1 MPDTRG
7 QGGRS
12 ASPQRGPARTRV
24 SARGHAGPGFGPAEA
39 PSSGP
44 GEPPRNPRRSGAQ
57 KRAPGRQRSP
67 PPTPPQ
73 PPPPSGSAAAGAGR
87 AGWRGR
93 PAPDPPPGRA
103 AGKGRRAGAP
113 PPPPGPPRP
122 PRPVVPARARG
133 RGRGGEAGG
142 ALTPRPPPPGMEGAE
157 AAARGSSSPS
167 PAQPRG
173 SSCGPGPA
181 GGEAAAAME
190 EPLGEAP
197 SPEVTAARKQQGV
210 KRHHHKHNLKHRYEL
225 QETLGKG
232 TYGKVKRAIERFS
245 GRVVAIK
252 SIRKDK
258 IKDEQDMVHIRREIE
273 IMSSL
278 SHPHIIT
285 IYEVF
290 ENKDKIVIIM
300 EYASKGE
307 LYDYISERRRLSER
321 ETRHFFRQIV
331 SAVHYCH
338 KNGVVHRDLKLENI
352 LLDDNFNIKIADFG
366 LSNLFHKDKFL
377 QTFCGSPL
385 YASPEIVNG
394 RPYRGPEVDSWALG
408 VLLYTL
414 VYGTMP
420 FDGFDHKN
428 LIRQISSGEY
438 REPTQTSDARG
449 LIRWMLMVN
458 PERRA
463 TIEDIAN
470 HWWVNW
476 GYKSS
481 VCDCD
486 AMRDSES
493 PLLARFID
501 WHHRSTGLQP
511 ETDTKMKCLSKPKGP
526 EVTLERQRS
535 LKKSKKENDIAQ
547 SIQEGGAENATKPNS
562 KRPKGI
568 LKKRSNSEHR
578 SHSAGFIEGVVSPVL
593 PSAFKL
599 EQELCRTGV
608 AIKSVVE
615 VEVAGKYGTKQSS
628 LMPKKGIL
636 KKTQQRE
643 SGYYSSPERSESSE
657 LLDNNDETVNSDTSP
672 GVTELSRNGSYSHSC
687 RRKGILKHNSKYS
700 PSSTESTLISPETPT
715 LEAMEE
721 AILPGDALPR
731 SYSRPSSVISDDS
744 ILSSDS
750 FDLLDLQENRPNR
763 QRIRSCVSAENFLQ
777 IQDFEGLQNRPRPQY
792 LKRYRNRLGDSSF
805 SLLTDMDDVTQVY
818 KKALEI
824 CNKLN

>member
-1 MPDTRG
+1 MDGAELDGGSAEVPPPPPP
-7 QGGRS
+7 QGCCQ
-12 ASPQRGPARTRV
+12 AD
-24 SARGHAGPGFGPAEA
+24 AGA
-39 PSSGP
+39 P
-44 GEPPRNPRRSGAQ
+44 GEPAGDQAAAAASA
-57 KRAPGRQRSP
+57 
-67 PPTPPQ
+67 Q
-73 PPPPSGSAAAGAGR
+73 PPPPPPPAAAAMVEEPAGEGSAAAPAVSAGS
-87 AGWRGR
+87 AL
-93 PAPDPPPGRA
+93 APR
-103 AGKGRRAGAP
+103 
-113 PPPPGPPRP
+113 
-122 PRPVVPARARG
+122 
-133 RGRGGEAGG
+133 
-142 ALTPRPPPPGMEGAE
+142 
-157 AAARGSSSPS
+157 
-167 PAQPRG
+167 
-173 SSCGPGPA
+173 
-181 GGEAAAAME
+181 AAAA
-190 EPLGEAP
+190 AP
-197 SPEVTAARKQQGV
+197 PELKKQQQQGV

-307 LYDYISERRRLSER
+307 LYDYISERRRLNER

-352 LLDDNFNIKIADFG
+352 LLDDNCNIKIADFG
-366 LSNLFHKDKFL
+366 LSNLYQKDKFL

-438 REPTQTSDARG
+438 REPTQPSDARG

-486 AMRDSES
+486 ALQDSES
-493 PLLARFID
+493 PLLSRFID
-501 WHHRSTGLQP
+501 WHHRSSGLQP
-511 ETDTKMKCLSKPKGP
+511 ETDTKMKCLSKPKGS

-547 SIQEGGAENATKPNS
+547 SIQEGGVENACKPNS

-578 SHSAGFIEGVVSPVL
+578 SHSAGYIEGVVNPVL
-593 PSAFKL
+593 PSTFKM
-599 EQELCRTGV
+599 EQELCRTGMSS
-608 AIKSVVE
+608 KNVVE
-615 VEVAGKYGTKQSS
+615 GEVTGKYSTKQSS

-657 LLDNNDETVNSDTSP
+657 LLDRNEEAGNSDTSP
-672 GVTELSRNGSYSHSC
+672 GIIETLRIESHSHSY

-700 PSSTESTLISPETPT
+700 TSSTDSALISPDTPM

-721 AILPGDALPR
+721 AILPGDGLSR

-750 FDLLDLQENRPNR
+750 FDLVDLQENRL
-763 QRIRSCVSAENFLQ
+763 RIRSCVSAENFLQ
-777 IQDFEGLQNRPRPQY
+777 IQDFQGLQNRSRPQY
-792 LKRYRNRLGDSSF
+792 LKRYRNRTGDSSF

>member
-1 MPDTRG
+1 MRAERRG
-7 QGGRS
+7 GGCAPAS
-12 ASPQRGPARTRV
+12 APRAVPPPPEMEGSELEAGRGPSPQRCLSCV
-24 SARGHAGPGFGPAEA
+24 SQPG
-39 PSSGP
+39 
-44 GEPPRNPRRSGAQ
+44 
-57 KRAPGRQRSP
+57 
-67 PPTPPQ
+67 
-73 PPPPSGSAAAGAGR
+73 
-87 AGWRGR
+87 
-93 PAPDPPPGRA
+93 
-103 AGKGRRAGAP
+103 
-113 PPPPGPPRP
+113 
-122 PRPVVPARARG
+122 
-133 RGRGGEAGG
+133 
-142 ALTPRPPPPGMEGAE
+142 
-157 AAARGSSSPS
+157 
-167 PAQPRG
+167 
-173 SSCGPGPA
+173 
-181 GGEAAAAME
+181 AAAME
-190 EPLGEAP
+190 EPAEEAP
-197 SPEVTAARKQQGV
+197 SSEVTAAPELRKQQGV

-285 IYEVF
+285 IFEVF

-366 LSNLFHKDKFL
+366 LSNLYHKDKFL

-438 REPTQTSDARG
+438 REPTQPSDARG

-486 AMRDSES
+486 ALRDSES

-511 ETDTKMKCLSKPKGP
+511 ETDTKMKCLSKPKGS
-526 EVTLERQRS
+526 EVAVERQRS
-535 LKKSKKENDIAQ
+535 LKKSKKENDIVQ
-547 SIQEGGAENATKPNS
+547 SIQEGGAENASKPTS
-562 KRPKGI
+562 KRPKSI

-578 SHSAGFIEGVVSPVL
+578 SHSAGFIEGVVNPAL
-593 PSAFKL
+593 PSTFKI

-608 AIKSVVE
+608 VIKSAME
-615 VEVAGKYGTKQSS
+615 GEIASKYGTKASS

-657 LLDNNDETVNSDTSP
+657 LLDNKDETESSDTSP
-672 GVTELSRNGSYSHSC
+672 GITETSRIGSHGHSY

-700 PSSTESTLISPETPT
+700 TSSIDSALVSPETPMV
-715 LEAMEE
+715 EAMEE
-721 AILPGDALPR
+721 GVLPGDRLSR

-750 FDLLDLQENRPNR
+750 FDLLDLRESRPNR

-777 IQDFEGLQNRPRPQY
+777 IQDFEGLQNRPRPQH

>member
-1 MPDTRG
+1 MDGTELDG
-7 QGGRS
+7 
-12 ASPQRGPARTRV
+12 
-24 SARGHAGPGFGPAEA
+24 
-39 PSSGP
+39 
-44 GEPPRNPRRSGAQ
+44 SGAQ
-57 KRAPGRQRSP
+57 APQQCCRAA
-67 PPTPPQ
+67 TA
-73 PPPPSGSAAAGAGR
+73 AAAGG
-87 AGWRGR
+87 GGGGS
-93 PAPDPPPGRA
+93 PEL
-103 AGKGRRAGAP
+103 
-113 PPPPGPPRP
+113 
-122 PRPVVPARARG
+122 
-133 RGRGGEAGG
+133 GEATGK
-142 ALTPRPPPPGMEGAE
+142 EGA
-157 AAARGSSSPS
+157 S
-167 PAQPRG
+167 
-173 SSCGPGPA
+173 
-181 GGEAAAAME
+181 AAAME
-190 EPLGEAP
+190 EPTIGKRASEGAAASGTP
-197 SPEVTAARKQQGV
+197 AAAATAEELKKKQQGV

-307 LYDYISERRRLSER
+307 LYDYISERRRLNER

-352 LLDDNFNIKIADFG
+352 LLDDNCNIKIADFG
-366 LSNLFHKDKFL
+366 LSNLYQKDKFL

-438 REPTQTSDARG
+438 REPTQPSDARG

-486 AMRDSES
+486 ALQDSES
-493 PLLARFID
+493 PLLSRFID
-501 WHHRSTGLQP
+501 WHHRSSGLQP
-511 ETDTKMKCLSKPKGP
+511 ETDTKTKCLSKP
-526 EVTLERQRS
+526 EVMLERQRS

-547 SIQEGGAENATKPNS
+547 SIQEGGVDSACKPNS

-578 SHSAGFIEGVVSPVL
+578 SHSAGFIEGVVSSVL
-593 PSAFKL
+593 PSTFKM
-599 EQELCRTGV
+599 EQELCRTNMS
-608 AIKSVVE
+608 IKSVVE
-615 VEVAGKYGTKQSS
+615 GEVTGKYSTKQSS

-657 LLDNNDETVNSDTSP
+657 LLDHNEESGNSDTSP
-672 GVTELSRNGSYSHSC
+672 GVIETLRIESHSHSY
-687 RRKGILKHNSKYS
+687 RRKGILKHSSKYS
-700 PSSTESTLISPETPT
+700 TRSTDSALVSPDTPM

-721 AILPGDALPR
+721 TVLPGDGLSR

-744 ILSSDS
+744 ILSNDS
-750 FDLLDLQENRPNR
+750 FDLVDLQENRL
-763 QRIRSCVSAENFLQ
+763 RIRSCVSAENFLQ
-777 IQDFEGLQNRPRPQY
+777 IQDFQGLQNRSRPQY
-792 LKRYRNRLGDSSF
+792 LKRYRNRASDSSF

>member
-1 MPDTRG
+1 
-7 QGGRS
+7 
-12 ASPQRGPARTRV
+12 
-24 SARGHAGPGFGPAEA
+24 
-39 PSSGP
+39 
-44 GEPPRNPRRSGAQ
+44 
-57 KRAPGRQRSP
+57 
-67 PPTPPQ
+67 
-73 PPPPSGSAAAGAGR
+73 
-87 AGWRGR
+87 
-93 PAPDPPPGRA
+93 
-103 AGKGRRAGAP
+103 
-113 PPPPGPPRP
+113 
-122 PRPVVPARARG
+122 
-133 RGRGGEAGG
+133 
-142 ALTPRPPPPGMEGAE
+142 
-157 AAARGSSSPS
+157 
-167 PAQPRG
+167 
-173 SSCGPGPA
+173 
-181 GGEAAAAME
+181 
-190 EPLGEAP
+190 
-197 SPEVTAARKQQGV
+197 
-210 KRHHHKHNLKHRYEL
+210 
-225 QETLGKG
+225 
-232 TYGKVKRAIERFS
+232 
-245 GRVVAIK
+245 
-252 SIRKDK
+252 
-258 IKDEQDMVHIRREIE
+258 MVHIRREIE

-278 SHPHIIT
+278 SHPHIIS

-352 LLDDNFNIKIADFG
+352 LLDDSCNIKIADFG
-366 LSNLFHKDKFL
+366 LSNLYQKDKFL

-438 REPTQTSDARG
+438 REPTQPSDARG

-458 PERRA
+458 PDRRA

-486 AMRDSES
+486 TLHDSES
-493 PLLARFID
+493 PLLARIID
-501 WHHRSTGLQP
+501 WHHRSTGLQA
-511 ETDTKMKCLSKPKGP
+511 EAEAKIKGLAKPGAS
-526 EVTLERQRS
+526 EVMLERQRS
-535 LKKSKKENDIAQ
+535 LKKSKKENDFAQ
-547 SIQEGGAENATKPNS
+547 SGQDSVPESPAKVSS

-578 SHSAGFIEGVVSPVL
+578 SHSTGFIEGVAASTL
-593 PSAFKL
+593 PSSFKM
-599 EQELCRTGV
+599 EQDLCRTGLPLPSSPE
-608 AIKSVVE
+608 AE
-615 VEVAGKYGTKQSS
+615 VPGNLSPKQSAT
-628 LMPKKGIL
+628 LPKKGIL

-657 LLDNNDETVNSDTSP
+657 LLDSNDVMGSGLPSPSPPDPARVTSHS
-672 GVTELSRNGSYSHSC
+672 LSC
-687 RRKGILKHNSKYS
+687 RRKGILKHSSKYS
-700 PSSTESTLISPETPT
+700 AGAMDPALVSPEMPT
-715 LEAMEE
+715 LESLSE
-721 AILPGDALPR
+721 PGVSADGLSR

-750 FDLLDLQENRPNR
+750 FDLLDLQENRPAR

-792 LKRYRNRLGDSSF
+792 LKRYRNRLADSSF

-818 KKALEI
+818 KQALEI
-824 CNKLN
+824 CSKLN

>member
-1 MPDTRG
+1 MVTNPEILID
-7 QGGRS
+7 S
-12 ASPQRGPARTRV
+12 GPA
-24 SARGHAGPGFGPAEA
+24 PGTWADLLCESDA
-39 PSSGP
+39 D
-44 GEPPRNPRRSGAQ
+44 EV
-57 KRAPGRQRSP
+57 
-67 PPTPPQ
+67 
-73 PPPPSGSAAAGAGR
+73 
-87 AGWRGR
+87 
-93 PAPDPPPGRA
+93 PDPQVFDA
-103 AGKGRRAGAP
+103 E
-113 PPPPGPPRP
+113 
-122 PRPVVPARARG
+122 VSFIST
-133 RGRGGEAGG
+133 EE
-142 ALTPRPPPPGMEGAE
+142 TPTWMD
-157 AAARGSSSPS
+157 
-167 PAQPRG
+167 
-173 SSCGPGPA
+173 
-181 GGEAAAAME
+181 
-190 EPLGEAP
+190 
-197 SPEVTAARKQQGV
+197 
-210 KRHHHKHNLKHRYEL
+210 
-225 QETLGKG
+225 
-232 TYGKVKRAIERFS
+232 
-245 GRVVAIK
+245 VVAIK

-352 LLDDNFNIKIADFG
+352 LLDDNFNIK
-366 LSNLFHKDKFL
+366 
-377 QTFCGSPL
+377 
-385 YASPEIVNG
+385 
-394 RPYRGPEVDSWALG
+394 VDSWALG

-438 REPTQTSDARG
+438 REPTQPSDARG

-511 ETDTKMKCLSKPKGP
+511 ETDTKMKCLSKPKGS
-526 EVTLERQRS
+526 EVMLERQRS

-547 SIQEGGAENATKPNS
+547 SVQDGGAENASKPTS

-578 SHSAGFIEGVVSPVL
+578 SHSAGFIEGVVNPVL
-593 PSAFKL
+593 PSTFKL

-615 VEVAGKYGTKQSS
+615 GDVGGKYSTKQSS

-657 LLDNNDETVNSDTSP
+657 LLDNNDETENNDISP
-672 GVTELSRNGSYSHSC
+672 GVTETSRIGSHSHSY

-700 PSSTESTLISPETPT
+700 TSSTESALVSPDTPT

-721 AILPGDALPR
+721 VVLPGDGLSR

>member
-1 MPDTRG
+1 MDG
-7 QGGRS
+7 D
-12 ASPQRGPARTRV
+12 A
-24 SARGHAGPGFGPAEA
+24 AE
-39 PSSGP
+39 
-44 GEPPRNPRRSGAQ
+44 
-57 KRAPGRQRSP
+57 
-67 PPTPPQ
+67 
-73 PPPPSGSAAAGAGR
+73 
-87 AGWRGR
+87 
-93 PAPDPPPGRA
+93 
-103 AGKGRRAGAP
+103 GKLETNTHDKSL
-113 PPPPGPPRP
+113 
-122 PRPVVPARARG
+122 V
-133 RGRGGEAGG
+133 
-142 ALTPRPPPPGMEGAE
+142 GAE
-157 AAARGSSSPS
+157 DRGTVGMVEQMHLSPS
-167 PAQPRG
+167 QSPCDQPTVTN
-173 SSCGPGPA
+173 
-181 GGEAAAAME
+181 
-190 EPLGEAP
+190 
-197 SPEVTAARKQQGV
+197 PELLMKQHGV

-258 IKDEQDMVHIRREIE
+258 IRDEQDMVHIRREIE

-278 SHPHIIT
+278 NHPHIIS

-352 LLDDNFNIKIADFG
+352 LLDENGNIKIADFG
-366 LSNLFHKDKFL
+366 LSNLYQKDKFL

-438 REPTQTSDARG
+438 REPTQPSDARG

-458 PERRA
+458 PDRRA
-463 TIEDIAN
+463 TVEDIAN

-476 GYKSS
+476 SYKSS

-486 AMRDSES
+486 VLRDSES

-501 WHHRSTGLQP
+501 WHHRSTSRQL
-511 ETDTKMKCLSKPKGP
+511 ESESKSKCLSKPS
-526 EVTLERQRS
+526 ETSLERQRS

-547 SIQEGGAENATKPNS
+547 SLQDGSDETSLKTIS
-562 KRPKGI
+562 KRPKSI

-578 SHSAGFIEGVVSPVL
+578 SHSAGFIEGVISPALSSTYKTESEKGHISVT
-593 PSAFKL
+593 PSSR
-599 EQELCRTGV
+599 QELELPLIHG
-608 AIKSVVE
+608 S
-615 VEVAGKYGTKQSS
+615 KQSTP
-628 LMPKKGIL
+628 MPKKGIL

-657 LLDNNDETVNSDTSP
+657 LLDNDGIESSDTSQIISEAKRT
-672 GVTELSRNGSYSHSC
+672 VSYSLSY
-687 RRKGILKHNSKYS
+687 RKKGILKHNSKYS
-700 PSSTESTLISPETPT
+700 SSSTDSSMAGPNEPSVES
-715 LEAMEE
+715 MEE
-721 AILPGDALPR
+721 GSMTGEGLSQ
-731 SYSRPSSVISDDS
+731 SYSRPSSVVSDDS
-744 ILSSDS
+744 IISNDS
-750 FDLLDLQENRPNR
+750 FDLLELTGGRPNR
-763 QRIRSCVSAENFLQ
+763 QRIRSCVSAENILYL
-777 IQDFEGLQNRPRPQY
+777 QDFEGLQKSPRPQN
-792 LKRYRNRLGDSSF
+792 LKRYRNRFADSSF

>member
-1 MPDTRG
+1 
-7 QGGRS
+7 
-12 ASPQRGPARTRV
+12 
-24 SARGHAGPGFGPAEA
+24 
-39 PSSGP
+39 
-44 GEPPRNPRRSGAQ
+44 
-57 KRAPGRQRSP
+57 
-67 PPTPPQ
+67 
-73 PPPPSGSAAAGAGR
+73 
-87 AGWRGR
+87 
-93 PAPDPPPGRA
+93 
-103 AGKGRRAGAP
+103 
-113 PPPPGPPRP
+113 
-122 PRPVVPARARG
+122 
-133 RGRGGEAGG
+133 
-142 ALTPRPPPPGMEGAE
+142 MEGAAVS
-157 AAARGSSSPS
+157 AAGD
-167 PAQPRG
+167 
-173 SSCGPGPA
+173 GPA
-181 GGEAAAAME
+181 VETGLPG
-190 EPLGEAP
+190 
-197 SPEVTAARKQQGV
+197 SPREVVAGATAAPVEPRKPHGV

-232 TYGKVKRAIERFS
+232 TYGKVKRATERFS

-258 IKDEQDMVHIRREIE
+258 IKDELDMVHIRREIE

-278 SHPHIIT
+278 NHPHIIS

-352 LLDDNFNIKIADFG
+352 LLDDNCNIKIADFG
-366 LSNLFHKDKFL
+366 LSNLYQKDKFL

-414 VYGTMP
+414 IYGTMP

-438 REPTQTSDARG
+438 REPTQPSDARG

-458 PERRA
+458 PDRRA

-486 AMRDSES
+486 ALPDSES
-493 PLLARFID
+493 PLLARIID
-501 WHHRSTGLQP
+501 WHHRSTGLQA
-511 ETDTKMKCLSKPKGP
+511 EADAKMKAKPGAS
-526 EVTLERQRS
+526 EVVLERQRS
-535 LKKSKKENDIAQ
+535 LKKSKKENDFPQ
-547 SIQEGGAENATKPNS
+547 SGQDSVPESPSKLSS

-578 SHSAGFIEGVVSPVL
+578 SHSTGFIEGIVGPAL
-593 PSAFKL
+593 PSPFKM
-599 EQELCRTGV
+599 EQDLCRT
-608 AIKSVVE
+608 AIPLPGSPE
-615 VEVAGKYGTKQSS
+615 AQGSSGKLGLKQSAT
-628 LMPKKGIL
+628 MPKKGIL

-657 LLDNNDETVNSDTSP
+657 LLDSNSVIISGGLSSPPPDPARGTSHS
-672 GVTELSRNGSYSHSC
+672 LSC
-687 RRKGILKHNSKYS
+687 RRKGILKHSSRYS
-700 PSSTESTLISPETPT
+700 DGATDPALTGPEMPT
-715 LEAMEE
+715 LES
-721 AILPGDALPR
+721 LSPPGVPSDGISR
-731 SYSRPSSVISDDS
+731 SYSRPSSIISDDS
-744 ILSSDS
+744 VLSSDS
-750 FDLLDLQENRPNR
+750 FDLLDLQENRPAR

-777 IQDFEGLQNRPRPQY
+777 LQDFETPHNRPRPQY
-792 LKRYRNRLGDSSF
+792 LKRYRNRLADSSF
-805 SLLTDMDDVTQVY
+805 SLLADMDDVTQVY

-824 CNKLN
+824 CSKLN

>member
-1 MPDTRG
+1 MRG
-7 QGGRS
+7 GGGCAPAS
-12 ASPQRGPARTRV
+12 A
-24 SARGHAGPGFGPAEA
+24 
-39 PSSGP
+39 
-44 GEPPRNPRRSGAQ
+44 PRAL
-57 KRAPGRQRSP
+57 
-67 PPTPPQ
+67 
-73 PPPPSGSAAAGAGR
+73 PPPSEM
-87 AGWRGR
+87 
-93 PAPDPPPGRA
+93 D
-103 AGKGRRAGAP
+103 
-113 PPPPGPPRP
+113 
-122 PRPVVPARARG
+122 
-133 RGRGGEAGG
+133 
-142 ALTPRPPPPGMEGAE
+142 GAE
-157 AAARGSSSPS
+157 LEA
-167 PAQPRG
+167 
-173 SSCGPGPA
+173 SCGPAPQRCLSCGSQP
-181 GGEAAAAME
+181 GQGKAAAAME
-190 EPLGEAP
+190 EPAGEAP
-197 SPEVTAARKQQGV
+197 SPEVAAPRKQQAV

-285 IYEVF
+285 IFEVF

-366 LSNLFHKDKFL
+366 LSNLYHKDKFL

-438 REPTQTSDARG
+438 REPTQPSDARG

-486 AMRDSES
+486 ALRDSES
-493 PLLARFID
+493 PLLSRFID

-511 ETDTKMKCLSKPKGP
+511 ETDTKMKCLSKPKGS

-535 LKKSKKENDIAQ
+535 LKKSKKENDIVQ
-547 SIQEGGAENATKPNS
+547 SIQEGGAENASKPTS

-578 SHSAGFIEGVVSPVL
+578 SHSAGFIEGVVTPVT
-593 PSAFKL
+593 SAFKI

-608 AIKSVVE
+608 VIKNAIE
-615 VEVAGKYGTKQSS
+615 GEVASKYGTQASS
-628 LMPKKGIL
+628 VMPKKGIL

-657 LLDNNDETVNSDTSP
+657 LLDNKDEIETSETSP
-672 GVTELSRNGSYSHSC
+672 GITETLRVGSHSHSY

-700 PSSTESTLISPETPT
+700 TSSIDSALVSPETPT
-715 LEAMEE
+715 VEAMEE
-721 AILPGDALPR
+721 GTLPGDGLSR

-777 IQDFEGLQNRPRPQY
+777 IQDFEGLQNRPRPQH
-792 LKRYRNRLGDSSF
+792 LKRFRNRLGDSSF

-824 CNKLN
+824 CNKFN

>member
-1 MPDTRG
+1 MDGDAEVDRLEASDDDKGPD
-7 QGGRS
+7 
-12 ASPQRGPARTRV
+12 
-24 SARGHAGPGFGPAEA
+24 
-39 PSSGP
+39 
-44 GEPPRNPRRSGAQ
+44 
-57 KRAPGRQRSP
+57 
-67 PPTPPQ
+67 
-73 PPPPSGSAAAGAGR
+73 
-87 AGWRGR
+87 
-93 PAPDPPPGRA
+93 
-103 AGKGRRAGAP
+103 KGT
-113 PPPPGPPRP
+113 
-122 PRPVVPARARG
+122 V
-133 RGRGGEAGG
+133 
-142 ALTPRPPPPGMEGAE
+142 GMVEQMNL
-157 AAARGSSSPS
+157 SSPS
-167 PAQPRG
+167 HSP
-173 SSCGPGPA
+173 S
-181 GGEAAAAME
+181 E
-190 EPLGEAP
+190 EEGAP
-197 SPEVTAARKQQGV
+197 QLAPKQHGV

-225 QETLGKG
+225 LETLGKG

-258 IKDEQDMVHIRREIE
+258 IRDEQDMVHIRREIE

-278 SHPHIIT
+278 SHPHIIS

-352 LLDDNFNIKIADFG
+352 LLDENGNIKIADFG
-366 LSNLFHKDKFL
+366 LSNLYQKDKFL

-394 RPYRGPEVDSWALG
+394 KPYRGPEVDSWALG

-438 REPTQTSDARG
+438 REPTQPSDARG

-476 GYKSS
+476 SYKTS

-486 AMRDSES
+486 VLKDSES

-501 WHHRSTGLQP
+501 WHNRSTNRQM
-511 ETDTKMKCLSKPKGP
+511 ESENKTKCLSKPSEAP
-526 EVTLERQRS
+526 LDRQRS
-535 LKKSKKENDIAQ
+535 LKKSKKDNDIAQ
-547 SIQEGGAENATKPNS
+547 ALQEETTIL
-562 KRPKGI
+562 KRPKSI

-578 SHSAGFIEGVVSPVL
+578 CHSAGYIEGVISPVL
-593 PSAFKL
+593 SPTCKPDTEKVLTSPSSNSTREL
-599 EQELCRTGV
+599 E
-608 AIKSVVE
+608 KSVL
-615 VEVAGKYGTKQSS
+615 YSSKQSTP
-628 LMPKKGIL
+628 MPKKGIL

-657 LLDNNDETVNSDTSP
+657 LLDNDETESNETSQV
-672 GVTELSRNGSYSHSC
+672 VTETKRTVSHSLSY

-700 PSSTESTLISPETPT
+700 NSNTDSSVAGPATTSLES
-715 LEAMEE
+715 MEQGL
-721 AILPGDALPR
+721 APGEGLSR

-744 ILSSDS
+744 VLSNDS
-750 FDLLDLQENRPNR
+750 FELLELTAGRPNR
-763 QRIRSCVSAENFLQ
+763 QRIRSCVSAENILF
-777 IQDFEGLQNRPRPQY
+777 IKDFEGLPKSPRPQN
-792 LKRYRNRLGDSSF
+792 LKRYRNRFADSSF

-824 CNKLN
+824 CNKLK

>member
-1 MPDTRG
+1 MDSDSAVDKLDT
-7 QGGRS
+7 S
-12 ASPQRGPARTRV
+12 ADDKSLAVGAENGAVGMVENMHLSPSQ
-24 SARGHAGPGFGPAEA
+24 
-39 PSSGP
+39 SSS
-44 GEPPRNPRRSGAQ
+44 E
-57 KRAPGRQRSP
+57 
-67 PPTPPQ
+67 
-73 PPPPSGSAAAGAGR
+73 
-87 AGWRGR
+87 
-93 PAPDPPPGRA
+93 
-103 AGKGRRAGAP
+103 
-113 PPPPGPPRP
+113 
-122 PRPVVPARARG
+122 
-133 RGRGGEAGG
+133 
-142 ALTPRPPPPGMEGAE
+142 E
-157 AAARGSSSPS
+157 AAASS
-167 PAQPRG
+167 
-173 SSCGPGPA
+173 
-181 GGEAAAAME
+181 E
-190 EPLGEAP
+190 LK
-197 SPEVTAARKQQGV
+197 KQHGV

-258 IKDEQDMVHIRREIE
+258 IREEQDMVHIRREIE

-278 SHPHIIT
+278 SHPHIIS

-331 SAVHYCH
+331 SAVHHCH

-352 LLDDNFNIKIADFG
+352 LLDENGNIKIADFG
-366 LSNLFHKDKFL
+366 LSNLYQKDKFL

-438 REPTQTSDARG
+438 REPTQPSDARG

-476 GYKSS
+476 SYKSS

-486 AMRDSES
+486 VLRDSES

-501 WHHRSTGLQP
+501 WHHRSNSRQLEP
-511 ETDTKMKCLSKPKGP
+511 ESKSKCLSKSSAS
-526 EVTLERQRS
+526 EVSLERQRS

-547 SIQEGGAENATKPNS
+547 SLQDGSDENSSKTIS

-578 SHSAGFIEGVVSPVL
+578 SHSTGFIEGVVGPAL
-593 PSAFKL
+593 PLTYKIESEKGHTSVYANSM
-599 EQELCRTGV
+599 QELEEPV
-608 AIKSVVE
+608 I
-615 VEVAGKYGTKQSS
+615 YSS
-628 LMPKKGIL
+628 KHSTTMPKKGIL
-636 KKTQQRE
+636 KKTPQRE

-657 LLDNNDETVNSDTSP
+657 LLDNDGTESSDASQVMSETMRTV
-672 GVTELSRNGSYSHSC
+672 SHSLSY

-700 PSSTESTLISPETPT
+700 SSNIDSSMASSAEPSPES
-715 LEAMEE
+715 MEE
-721 AILPGDALPR
+721 GVMSGEGLSR

-744 ILSSDS
+744 ILSNDS
-750 FDLLDLQENRPNR
+750 FDLLELTGGKPNR
-763 QRIRSCVSAENFLQ
+763 QRIRSCVSAENILYL
-777 IQDFEGLQNRPRPQY
+777 QDFEGLPKSPRPQN
-792 LKRYRNRLGDSSF
+792 LKRYRNRFTDSSF

-818 KKALEI
+818 KKALDI

>member
-1 MPDTRG
+1 MD
-7 QGGRS
+7 GG
-12 ASPQRGPARTRV
+12 
-24 SARGHAGPGFGPAEA
+24 
-39 PSSGP
+39 
-44 GEPPRNPRRSGAQ
+44 
-57 KRAPGRQRSP
+57 
-67 PPTPPQ
+67 
-73 PPPPSGSAAAGAGR
+73 AAAGAGSGTC
-87 AGWRGR
+87 A
-93 PAPDPPPGRA
+93 A
-103 AGKGRRAGAP
+103 AGTS
-113 PPPPGPPRP
+113 PGSDPGERES
-122 PRPVVPARARG
+122 VPML
-133 RGRGGEAGG
+133 EQE
-142 ALTPRPPPPGMEGAE
+142 EG
-157 AAARGSSSPS
+157 SPS
-167 PAQPRG
+167 PA
-173 SSCGPGPA
+173 
-181 GGEAAAAME
+181 
-190 EPLGEAP
+190 P
-197 SPEVTAARKQQGV
+197 SPPTPPLSPSPGSRKQHGV

-258 IKDEQDMVHIRREIE
+258 IREEQDMVHIRREIE

-278 SHPHIIT
+278 SHPHIIR

-352 LLDDNFNIKIADFG
+352 LLDENCNIKIADFG
-366 LSNLFHKDKFL
+366 LSNLYQKDKFL

-438 REPTQTSDARG
+438 REPTQPSDARG

-476 GYKSS
+476 SYKCS

-486 AMRDSES
+486 SLKDSES

-501 WHHRSTGLQP
+501 WHHRSSSRQM
-511 ETDTKMKCLSKPKGP
+511 DSDKSKCPSKPTGSD
-526 EVTLERQRS
+526 VMLERQRS
-535 LKKSKKENDIAQ
+535 LKKSKKGNDIAQ
-547 SIQEGGAENATKPNS
+547 CLQEGAEENTSKS
-562 KRPKGI
+562 ICKRPKSI

-578 SHSAGFIEGVVSPVL
+578 SHSAGFIEGVINPGL
-593 PSAFKL
+593 PPTFKT
-599 EQELCRTGV
+599 EQELCRTSASV
-608 AIKSVVE
+608 KSAGERE
-615 VEVAGKYGTKQSS
+615 VPGRIGAKQSS
-628 LMPKKGIL
+628 PMPKKGIL

-657 LLDNNDETVNSDTSP
+657 LLDNDGTGSNTISQAIIET
-672 GVTELSRNGSYSHSC
+672 SRTVSHSLSY

-700 PSSTESTLISPETPT
+700 SSSIDSSLVNPAEQVLDS
-715 LEAMEE
+715 MEGTVM
-721 AILPGDALPR
+721 PGEGLSR

-744 ILSSDS
+744 VLSNDS
-750 FDLLDLQENRPNR
+750 FELLELAESRPAR
-763 QRIRSCVSAENFLQ
+763 HRIRSCVSAENILQ
-777 IQDFEGLQNRPRPQY
+777 LQDFEGLKKCPRPQN
-792 LKRYRNRLGDSSF
+792 LKRYRNRLADSSF

-824 CNKLN
+824 CSNLN

>member
-1 MPDTRG
+1 
-7 QGGRS
+7 
-12 ASPQRGPARTRV
+12 
-24 SARGHAGPGFGPAEA
+24 
-39 PSSGP
+39 
-44 GEPPRNPRRSGAQ
+44 
-57 KRAPGRQRSP
+57 
-67 PPTPPQ
+67 
-73 PPPPSGSAAAGAGR
+73 
-87 AGWRGR
+87 
-93 PAPDPPPGRA
+93 
-103 AGKGRRAGAP
+103 
-113 PPPPGPPRP
+113 
-122 PRPVVPARARG
+122 
-133 RGRGGEAGG
+133 
-142 ALTPRPPPPGMEGAE
+142 MEGAAVS
-157 AAARGSSSPS
+157 AAGD
-167 PAQPRG
+167 
-173 SSCGPGPA
+173 GPA
-181 GGEAAAAME
+181 VETGLPG
-190 EPLGEAP
+190 
-197 SPEVTAARKQQGV
+197 SPREVVAGATAAPVEPRKPHGV

-232 TYGKVKRAIERFS
+232 TYGKVKRATERFS

-258 IKDEQDMVHIRREIE
+258 IKDELDMVHIRREIE

-278 SHPHIIT
+278 NHPHIIS

-352 LLDDNFNIKIADFG
+352 LLDDNCNIKIADFG
-366 LSNLFHKDKFL
+366 LSNLYQKDKFL

-414 VYGTMP
+414 IYGTMP

-438 REPTQTSDARG
+438 REPTQPSDARG

-458 PERRA
+458 PDRRA

-486 AMRDSES
+486 ALPDSES
-493 PLLARFID
+493 PLLARIID
-501 WHHRSTGLQP
+501 WHHRSTGLQA
-511 ETDTKMKCLSKPKGP
+511 EADAKMKAKPGAS
-526 EVTLERQRS
+526 EVVLERQRS
-535 LKKSKKENDIAQ
+535 LKKSKKENDFPQ
-547 SIQEGGAENATKPNS
+547 SGQDSVPESPSKLSS

-568 LKKRSNSEHR
+568 LKKRSSSEHR
-578 SHSAGFIEGVVSPVL
+578 SHSTGFIEGIVGPAL
-593 PSAFKL
+593 PSPFKM
-599 EQELCRTGV
+599 EQDLCRT
-608 AIKSVVE
+608 AIPLPGSPE
-615 VEVAGKYGTKQSS
+615 AQGSSGKLGLKQSAT
-628 LMPKKGIL
+628 MPKKGIL

-657 LLDNNDETVNSDTSP
+657 LLDSNSVIISGGLSSPPPDPARGTSHS
-672 GVTELSRNGSYSHSC
+672 LSC
-687 RRKGILKHNSKYS
+687 RRKGILKHSSRYS
-700 PSSTESTLISPETPT
+700 DGATDPALTGPEMPT
-715 LEAMEE
+715 LES
-721 AILPGDALPR
+721 LSPPGVPSDGISR
-731 SYSRPSSVISDDS
+731 SYSRPSSIISDDS
-744 ILSSDS
+744 VLSSDS
-750 FDLLDLQENRPNR
+750 FDLLDLQENRPAR

-777 IQDFEGLQNRPRPQY
+777 LQDFETPHNRPQPQY
-792 LKRYRNRLGDSSF
+792 LKRYRNRLADSSF
-805 SLLTDMDDVTQVY
+805 SLLADMDDVTQVY

-824 CNKLN
+824 CSKLN

>member
-1 MPDTRG
+1 
-7 QGGRS
+7 
-12 ASPQRGPARTRV
+12 
-24 SARGHAGPGFGPAEA
+24 
-39 PSSGP
+39 
-44 GEPPRNPRRSGAQ
+44 
-57 KRAPGRQRSP
+57 
-67 PPTPPQ
+67 
-73 PPPPSGSAAAGAGR
+73 
-87 AGWRGR
+87 
-93 PAPDPPPGRA
+93 
-103 AGKGRRAGAP
+103 
-113 PPPPGPPRP
+113 
-122 PRPVVPARARG
+122 
-133 RGRGGEAGG
+133 
-142 ALTPRPPPPGMEGAE
+142 MEGA
-157 AAARGSSSPS
+157 AAPAARDGPNLGPGAPGSPS
-167 PAQPRG
+167 EAV
-173 SSCGPGPA
+173 A
-181 GGEAAAAME
+181 GATAAPAAAAAAVAAAAAP
-190 EPLGEAP
+190 EP
-197 SPEVTAARKQQGV
+197 RKPHGV

-232 TYGKVKRAIERFS
+232 TYGKVKRATERFS

-278 SHPHIIT
+278 NHPHIIS
-285 IYEVF
+285 IYEDSQVPHEVSADWIRTKDSPPLLIQHQSVFFAFNHVNELFSLF

-352 LLDDNFNIKIADFG
+352 LLDDNCNIKIADFG
-366 LSNLFHKDKFL
+366 LSNLYQKDKFL

-438 REPTQTSDARG
+438 REPTQPSDARG

-458 PERRA
+458 PDRRA

-486 AMRDSES
+486 ALHNSES
-493 PLLARFID
+493 PLLARIID
-501 WHHRSTGLQP
+501 WHHRSTGLQA
-511 ETDTKMKCLSKPKGP
+511 EAEAKIKGLAKPGAS
-526 EVTLERQRS
+526 EVMLERQRS
-535 LKKSKKENDIAQ
+535 LKKSKKENDFAQ
-547 SIQEGGAENATKPNS
+547 SGQDSVPESPSKLSS

-578 SHSAGFIEGVVSPVL
+578 SHSTGFIEGVVSPAL
-593 PSAFKL
+593 PSAFKMD
-599 EQELCRTGV
+599 QDLCRTGMPLPSSPE
-608 AIKSVVE
+608 AE
-615 VEVAGKYGTKQSS
+615 VPSKLSPKHSAT
-628 LMPKKGIL
+628 MPKKGIL

-657 LLDNNDETVNSDTSP
+657 LLDGNDETGSSVPSP
-672 GVTELSRNGSYSHSC
+672 TPPDPARVTALSLSC
-687 RRKGILKHNSKYS
+687 RRKGILKHSSKYS
-700 PSSTESTLISPETPT
+700 AGTMDPALASPEMPT
-715 LEAMEE
+715 LESLLE
-721 AILPGDALPR
+721 PGVPAEGLSR

-744 ILSSDS
+744 VLSSDS
-750 FDLLDLQENRPNR
+750 FDLLDLQENRPAR

>member
-1 MPDTRG
+1 MLGTGLGLRLNMQQTKKQDD
-7 QGGRS
+7 
-12 ASPQRGPARTRV
+12 
-24 SARGHAGPGFGPAEA
+24 FKWC
-39 PSSGP
+39 
-44 GEPPRNPRRSGAQ
+44 RNG
-57 KRAPGRQRSP
+57 
-67 PPTPPQ
+67 
-73 PPPPSGSAAAGAGR
+73 
-87 AGWRGR
+87 
-93 PAPDPPPGRA
+93 
-103 AGKGRRAGAP
+103 
-113 PPPPGPPRP
+113 
-122 PRPVVPARARG
+122 
-133 RGRGGEAGG
+133 
-142 ALTPRPPPPGMEGAE
+142 
-157 AAARGSSSPS
+157 
-167 PAQPRG
+167 
-173 SSCGPGPA
+173 
-181 GGEAAAAME
+181 
-190 EPLGEAP
+190 
-197 SPEVTAARKQQGV
+197 
-210 KRHHHKHNLKHRYEL
+210 
-225 QETLGKG
+225 
-232 TYGKVKRAIERFS
+232 IER
-245 GRVVAIK
+245 VAIK

-278 SHPHIIT
+278 NHPHIIS
-285 IYEVF
+285 IYEECLCIAVPPAVF

-352 LLDDNFNIKIADFG
+352 LLDDNCNIKIADFG
-366 LSNLFHKDKFL
+366 LSNLYQKDKFL

-438 REPTQTSDARG
+438 REPTQPSDARG

-458 PERRA
+458 PDRRA

-486 AMRDSES
+486 ALHNSES
-493 PLLARFID
+493 PLLARIID
-501 WHHRSTGLQP
+501 WHHRSTGLQA
-511 ETDTKMKCLSKPKGP
+511 EAEAKIKGLAKPGAT
-526 EVTLERQRS
+526 EVMLERQRS
-535 LKKSKKENDIAQ
+535 LKKSKKENDFAQ
-547 SIQEGGAENATKPNS
+547 SGQDSAPESPSKLSS

-578 SHSAGFIEGVVSPVL
+578 SHSTGFIEGVVSPAL
-593 PSAFKL
+593 PPALKM
-599 EQELCRTGV
+599 EQDLCRTAV
-608 AIKSVVE
+608 PLPSSPEAE
-615 VEVAGKYGTKQSS
+615 VPGKLSPKQSAT
-628 LMPKKGIL
+628 MPKKGIL

-657 LLDNNDETVNSDTSP
+657 LLDSNEGLGGSIPSPSPPDPARVTSHS
-672 GVTELSRNGSYSHSC
+672 LSC
-687 RRKGILKHNSKYS
+687 RRKGILKHSSKYS
-700 PSSTESTLISPETPT
+700 AGTTDPALASPEMPT
-715 LEAMEE
+715 LESLLE
-721 AILPGDALPR
+721 PGVPAEGLSR

-744 ILSSDS
+744 VLSSDS
-750 FDLLDLQENRPNR
+750 FDLLDLQENRPAR

>member
-1 MPDTRG
+1 
-7 QGGRS
+7 
-12 ASPQRGPARTRV
+12 
-24 SARGHAGPGFGPAEA
+24 
-39 PSSGP
+39 
-44 GEPPRNPRRSGAQ
+44 
-57 KRAPGRQRSP
+57 
-67 PPTPPQ
+67 
-73 PPPPSGSAAAGAGR
+73 
-87 AGWRGR
+87 
-93 PAPDPPPGRA
+93 
-103 AGKGRRAGAP
+103 
-113 PPPPGPPRP
+113 
-122 PRPVVPARARG
+122 
-133 RGRGGEAGG
+133 
-142 ALTPRPPPPGMEGAE
+142 
-157 AAARGSSSPS
+157 
-167 PAQPRG
+167 
-173 SSCGPGPA
+173 
-181 GGEAAAAME
+181 
-190 EPLGEAP
+190 
-197 SPEVTAARKQQGV
+197 
-210 KRHHHKHNLKHRYEL
+210 
-225 QETLGKG
+225 
-232 TYGKVKRAIERFS
+232 
-245 GRVVAIK
+245 
-252 SIRKDK
+252 
-258 IKDEQDMVHIRREIE
+258 MVHIRREIE

-278 SHPHIIT
+278 NHPHIIS

-331 SAVHYCH
+331 SAVHHCH

-352 LLDDNFNIKIADFG
+352 LLDDNCNIKIADFG
-366 LSNLFHKDKFL
+366 LSNLYQKDKFL

-438 REPTQTSDARG
+438 REPTQPSDARG

-458 PERRA
+458 PDRRA

-486 AMRDSES
+486 ALHSAES
-493 PLLARFID
+493 PLLARIID
-501 WHHRSTGLQP
+501 WHHRSTGLQA
-511 ETDTKMKCLSKPKGP
+511 EAEAKIKGLAKPGAP
-526 EVTLERQRS
+526 EVMLERQRS
-535 LKKSKKENDIAQ
+535 LKKSKKESDFAQ
-547 SIQEGGAENATKPNS
+547 SGQDSVPESPSKVSS

-578 SHSAGFIEGVVSPVL
+578 SHSTGFIEGVVSPAL
-593 PSAFKL
+593 PPAFKL
-599 EQELCRTGV
+599 EQDLCRTAV
-608 AIKSVVE
+608 PLPSAPEAE
-615 VEVAGKYGTKQSS
+615 VPAKLSPKQSAT
-628 LMPKKGIL
+628 MPKKGIL

-657 LLDNNDETVNSDTSP
+657 LLDSNDGLGGGIPSP
-672 GVTELSRNGSYSHSC
+672 SPPDPARVTSHSLSC
-687 RRKGILKHNSKYS
+687 HRKGILKHSSKYS
-700 PSSTESTLISPETPT
+700 EGTMDPALASPEMPT
-715 LEAMEE
+715 LESLLE
-721 AILPGDALPR
+721 PGIPAEGLSR

-744 ILSSDS
+744 VLSSDS
-750 FDLLDLQENRPNR
+750 FDLLDLQENRPAR

>member
-1 MPDTRG
+1 MDADATEIKPEK
-7 QGGRS
+7 
-12 ASPQRGPARTRV
+12 SPEYMRLD
-24 SARGHAGPGFGPAEA
+24 PGMI
-39 PSSGP
+39 
-44 GEPPRNPRRSGAQ
+44 
-57 KRAPGRQRSP
+57 
-67 PPTPPQ
+67 
-73 PPPPSGSAAAGAGR
+73 
-87 AGWRGR
+87 
-93 PAPDPPPGRA
+93 
-103 AGKGRRAGAP
+103 GKGT
-113 PPPPGPPRP
+113 
-122 PRPVVPARARG
+122 
-133 RGRGGEAGG
+133 E
-142 ALTPRPPPPGMEGAE
+142 GMVEKMQLSPSQTGSEE
-157 AAARGSSSPS
+157 AASST
-167 PAQPRG
+167 
-173 SSCGPGPA
+173 
-181 GGEAAAAME
+181 
-190 EPLGEAP
+190 
-197 SPEVTAARKQQGV
+197 PELSAKQHEV

-225 QETLGKG
+225 LETLGKG

-258 IKDEQDMVHIRREIE
+258 IRDEQDMVHIRREIE

-278 SHPHIIT
+278 SHPHIIS

-352 LLDDNFNIKIADFG
+352 LLDENGNIKIADFG
-366 LSNLFHKDKFL
+366 LSNLYQKDKFL

-438 REPTQTSDARG
+438 REPTQPSDARG

-476 GYKSS
+476 SYKCS

-486 AMRDSES
+486 VLRDSES
-493 PLLARFID
+493 PLFARFID
-501 WHHRSTGLQP
+501 WQHRSSTRQVDS
-511 ETDTKMKCLSKPKGP
+511 ESKSKCLPKTS
-526 EVTLERQRS
+526 EVSLERQRS
-535 LKKSKKENDIAQ
+535 LKKSKKENDFAQ
-547 SIQEGGAENATKPNS
+547 TLDGSEESSSKIIS
-562 KRPKGI
+562 KRPKSI

-578 SHSAGFIEGVVSPVL
+578 SHSAVFIDGVVSNV
-593 PSAFKL
+593 
-599 EQELCRTGV
+599 T
-608 AIKSVVE
+608 SVHPTENEKGHNSVSTNCIQNLDE
-615 VEVAGKYGTKQSS
+615 PLTHGSKQSTP
-628 LMPKKGIL
+628 MPKKGIL

-657 LLDNNDETVNSDTSP
+657 LLDNEGTECSDTP
-672 GVTELSRNGSYSHSC
+672 QIIHEPKRTVSHSLSY
-687 RRKGILKHNSKYS
+687 RKKGILKHNSKYS
-700 PSSTESTLISPETPT
+700 SGNTDCSVAKTTTSVES
-715 LEAMEE
+715 MEE
-721 AILPGDALPR
+721 GEGLSQ

-744 ILSSDS
+744 ILSNDS
-750 FDLLDLQENRPNR
+750 FELLELTGGRPNRPN
-763 QRIRSCVSAENFLQ
+763 IRSCVSAENILYLQ
-777 IQDFEGLQNRPRPQY
+777 NFEGLQKSPRPQN
-792 LKRYRNRLGDSSF
+792 LKRYRNRFADSSF

>member
-1 MPDTRG
+1 
-7 QGGRS
+7 
-12 ASPQRGPARTRV
+12 
-24 SARGHAGPGFGPAEA
+24 
-39 PSSGP
+39 
-44 GEPPRNPRRSGAQ
+44 
-57 KRAPGRQRSP
+57 
-67 PPTPPQ
+67 
-73 PPPPSGSAAAGAGR
+73 
-87 AGWRGR
+87 
-93 PAPDPPPGRA
+93 
-103 AGKGRRAGAP
+103 
-113 PPPPGPPRP
+113 
-122 PRPVVPARARG
+122 
-133 RGRGGEAGG
+133 
-142 ALTPRPPPPGMEGAE
+142 MEGA
-157 AAARGSSSPS
+157 AAPAARDGPNLGPGAPGSPS
-167 PAQPRG
+167 EAV
-173 SSCGPGPA
+173 A
-181 GGEAAAAME
+181 GATAAPAAAAAAVAAAAAP
-190 EPLGEAP
+190 EP
-197 SPEVTAARKQQGV
+197 RKPHGV

-232 TYGKVKRAIERFS
+232 TYGKVKRATERFS
-245 GRVVAIK
+245 GRVSTQCLCNQEGWFNYERVVQVAIK

-278 SHPHIIT
+278 NHPHIIS
-285 IYEVF
+285 IYEDSQVPHEVSADWIRTKDSPPLLIQHQSVFFAFNHVNELFSLF

-352 LLDDNFNIKIADFG
+352 LLDDNCNIKIADFG
-366 LSNLFHKDKFL
+366 LSNLYQKDKFL

-438 REPTQTSDARG
+438 REPTQPSDARG

-458 PERRA
+458 PDRRA

-486 AMRDSES
+486 ALHNSES
-493 PLLARFID
+493 PLLARIID
-501 WHHRSTGLQP
+501 WHHRSTGLQA
-511 ETDTKMKCLSKPKGP
+511 EAEAKIKGLAKPGAS
-526 EVTLERQRS
+526 EVMLERQRS
-535 LKKSKKENDIAQ
+535 LKKSKKENDFAQ
-547 SIQEGGAENATKPNS
+547 SGQDSVPESPSKLSS

-578 SHSAGFIEGVVSPVL
+578 SHSTGFIEGVVSPAL
-593 PSAFKL
+593 PSAFKMD
-599 EQELCRTGV
+599 QDLCRTGMPLPSSPE
-608 AIKSVVE
+608 AE
-615 VEVAGKYGTKQSS
+615 VPSKLSPKHSAT
-628 LMPKKGIL
+628 MPKKGIL

-657 LLDNNDETVNSDTSP
+657 LLDGNDETGSSVPSP
-672 GVTELSRNGSYSHSC
+672 TPPDPARVTALSLSC
-687 RRKGILKHNSKYS
+687 RRKGILKHSSKYS
-700 PSSTESTLISPETPT
+700 AGTMDPALASPEMPT
-715 LEAMEE
+715 LESLLE
-721 AILPGDALPR
+721 PGVPAEGLSR

-744 ILSSDS
+744 VLSSDS
-750 FDLLDLQENRPNR
+750 FDLLDLQENRPAR

>member
-1 MPDTRG
+1 MDGDAEVDRLE
-7 QGGRS
+7 
-12 ASPQRGPARTRV
+12 ASDDDRGP
-24 SARGHAGPGFGPAEA
+24 
-39 PSSGP
+39 
-44 GEPPRNPRRSGAQ
+44 
-57 KRAPGRQRSP
+57 
-67 PPTPPQ
+67 
-73 PPPPSGSAAAGAGR
+73 
-87 AGWRGR
+87 
-93 PAPDPPPGRA
+93 D
-103 AGKGRRAGAP
+103 KGT
-113 PPPPGPPRP
+113 
-122 PRPVVPARARG
+122 V
-133 RGRGGEAGG
+133 
-142 ALTPRPPPPGMEGAE
+142 GMVEQMNL
-157 AAARGSSSPS
+157 SSPS
-167 PAQPRG
+167 HSP
-173 SSCGPGPA
+173 S
-181 GGEAAAAME
+181 E
-190 EPLGEAP
+190 EEDAP
-197 SPEVTAARKQQGV
+197 QLAPKQHGV

-225 QETLGKG
+225 LETLGKG

-258 IKDEQDMVHIRREIE
+258 IRDEQDMVHIRREIE

-278 SHPHIIT
+278 SHPHIIS

-352 LLDDNFNIKIADFG
+352 LLDENGNIKIADFG
-366 LSNLFHKDKFL
+366 LSNLYQKDKFL

-394 RPYRGPEVDSWALG
+394 KPYRGPEVDSWALG

-438 REPTQTSDARG
+438 REPTQPSDARG

-476 GYKSS
+476 SYKTS

-486 AMRDSES
+486 VLKDSES

-501 WHHRSTGLQP
+501 WHNRSTNRQM
-511 ETDTKMKCLSKPKGP
+511 ESENKTKCLSKPS
-526 EVTLERQRS
+526 EASLDRQRS
-535 LKKSKKENDIAQ
+535 LKKSKKDNDIALAL
-547 SIQEGGAENATKPNS
+547 QEETTIS
-562 KRPKGI
+562 KRPKSI

-578 SHSAGFIEGVVSPVL
+578 CHSAGYIEGVISPVL
-593 PSAFKL
+593 SPTCKPDTEKVLTSPSSNSTREL
-599 EQELCRTGV
+599 E
-608 AIKSVVE
+608 KSVL
-615 VEVAGKYGTKQSS
+615 YSSKQSTP
-628 LMPKKGIL
+628 MPKKGIL

-657 LLDNNDETVNSDTSP
+657 LLDNDETESNETSQV
-672 GVTELSRNGSYSHSC
+672 VTETKRTVSHSLSY

-700 PSSTESTLISPETPT
+700 NSNTDSSVAGSATTSLES
-715 LEAMEE
+715 MEQGL
-721 AILPGDALPR
+721 APGEGLSR

-744 ILSSDS
+744 ILSNDS
-750 FDLLDLQENRPNR
+750 FELLELTAGRPNR
-763 QRIRSCVSAENFLQ
+763 QRIRSCVSAENILF
-777 IQDFEGLQNRPRPQY
+777 IKDFEGLPKSPRPQN
-792 LKRYRNRLGDSSF
+792 LKRYRNRFADSSF
-805 SLLTDMDDVTQVY
+805 SLLSDMDDVTQVY

-824 CNKLN
+824 CNKLK

>member
-1 MPDTRG
+1 
-7 QGGRS
+7 
-12 ASPQRGPARTRV
+12 
-24 SARGHAGPGFGPAEA
+24 
-39 PSSGP
+39 
-44 GEPPRNPRRSGAQ
+44 
-57 KRAPGRQRSP
+57 
-67 PPTPPQ
+67 
-73 PPPPSGSAAAGAGR
+73 
-87 AGWRGR
+87 
-93 PAPDPPPGRA
+93 
-103 AGKGRRAGAP
+103 
-113 PPPPGPPRP
+113 
-122 PRPVVPARARG
+122 
-133 RGRGGEAGG
+133 
-142 ALTPRPPPPGMEGAE
+142 MEGAAVS
-157 AAARGSSSPS
+157 AAGD
-167 PAQPRG
+167 
-173 SSCGPGPA
+173 GPA
-181 GGEAAAAME
+181 VETGLPG
-190 EPLGEAP
+190 
-197 SPEVTAARKQQGV
+197 SPREVVAGATAAPVEPKKPHGV

-232 TYGKVKRAIERFS
+232 TYGKVKRATERFS

-258 IKDEQDMVHIRREIE
+258 IKDELDMVHIRREIE

-278 SHPHIIT
+278 NHPHIIS

-352 LLDDNFNIKIADFG
+352 LLDDNCNIKIADFG
-366 LSNLFHKDKFL
+366 LSNLYQKDKFL

-414 VYGTMP
+414 IYGTMP

-438 REPTQTSDARG
+438 REPTQPSDARG

-458 PERRA
+458 PDRRA

-486 AMRDSES
+486 ALPDSES
-493 PLLARFID
+493 PLLARIID
-501 WHHRSTGLQP
+501 WHHRSTGLQA
-511 ETDTKMKCLSKPKGP
+511 EADAKMKGLAKPGAS
-526 EVTLERQRS
+526 EVVLERQRS
-535 LKKSKKENDIAQ
+535 LKKSKKENDFPQ
-547 SIQEGGAENATKPNS
+547 SGQDSVPESPSKLSS

-578 SHSAGFIEGVVSPVL
+578 SHSTGFIEGIVGPAL
-593 PSAFKL
+593 PSPFKM
-599 EQELCRTGV
+599 EQDLCRT
-608 AIKSVVE
+608 AIPLPSSPE
-615 VEVAGKYGTKQSS
+615 AQGSSGKLSLKQSAT
-628 LMPKKGIL
+628 MPKKGIL

-657 LLDNNDETVNSDTSP
+657 LLDGNNVIIGGGLSSPPPDPARGTSHS
-672 GVTELSRNGSYSHSC
+672 LSC
-687 RRKGILKHNSKYS
+687 RRKGILKHSSRYS
-700 PSSTESTLISPETPT
+700 DGATDPALTGPEMPT
-715 LEAMEE
+715 LES
-721 AILPGDALPR
+721 LSPPGVPSDGISR
-731 SYSRPSSVISDDS
+731 SYSRPSSIISDDS
-744 ILSSDS
+744 VLSSDS
-750 FDLLDLQENRPNR
+750 FDLLDLQENRPAR

-777 IQDFEGLQNRPRPQY
+777 LQDFETPHSRPRPQY
-792 LKRYRNRLGDSSF
+792 LKRYRNRLADSSF
-805 SLLTDMDDVTQVY
+805 SLLADMDDVTQVY

-824 CNKLN
+824 CSKLN

>member
-1 MPDTRG
+1 MEGAAAPAAGDCPDL
-7 QGGRS
+7 
-12 ASPQRGPARTRV
+12 
-24 SARGHAGPGFGPAEA
+24 GPG
-39 PSSGP
+39 
-44 GEPPRNPRRSGAQ
+44 
-57 KRAPGRQRSP
+57 APGSP
-67 PPTPPQ
+67 PE
-73 PPPPSGSAAAGAGR
+73 AGAG
-87 AGWRGR
+87 ATA
-93 PAPDPPPGRA
+93 AP
-103 AGKGRRAGAP
+103 
-113 PPPPGPPRP
+113 
-122 PRPVVPARARG
+122 
-133 RGRGGEAGG
+133 
-142 ALTPRPPPPGMEGAE
+142 
-157 AAARGSSSPS
+157 
-167 PAQPRG
+167 
-173 SSCGPGPA
+173 
-181 GGEAAAAME
+181 AAAAP
-190 EPLGEAP
+190 EP
-197 SPEVTAARKQQGV
+197 RKPHGV

-232 TYGKVKRAIERFS
+232 TYGKVKRATERFS

-278 SHPHIIT
+278 NHPHIIS

-331 SAVHYCH
+331 SAVHHCH

-352 LLDDNFNIKIADFG
+352 LLDDNCNIK
-366 LSNLFHKDKFL
+366 
-377 QTFCGSPL
+377 
-385 YASPEIVNG
+385 
-394 RPYRGPEVDSWALG
+394 VDSWALG

-438 REPTQTSDARG
+438 REPTQPSDARG

-458 PERRA
+458 PDRRA

-486 AMRDSES
+486 ALHSAES
-493 PLLARFID
+493 PLLARIID
-501 WHHRSTGLQP
+501 WHHRSTGLQA
-511 ETDTKMKCLSKPKGP
+511 EAEAKIKGLAKPGAP
-526 EVTLERQRS
+526 EVMLERQRS
-535 LKKSKKENDIAQ
+535 LKKSKKENDFAQ
-547 SIQEGGAENATKPNS
+547 SGQDSVPESPSKVSS

-578 SHSAGFIEGVVSPVL
+578 SHSTGFIEGVVSPAL
-593 PSAFKL
+593 PPAFKL
-599 EQELCRTGV
+599 EQDLCRTAV
-608 AIKSVVE
+608 PLPSAPEAE
-615 VEVAGKYGTKQSS
+615 VPAKLSPKQSAT
-628 LMPKKGIL
+628 MPKKGIL

-657 LLDNNDETVNSDTSP
+657 LLDSNDGLGGGIPSP
-672 GVTELSRNGSYSHSC
+672 SPPDPARVTSHSLSC
-687 RRKGILKHNSKYS
+687 HRKGILKHSSKYS
-700 PSSTESTLISPETPT
+700 EGTMDPALASPEMPT
-715 LEAMEE
+715 LESLLE
-721 AILPGDALPR
+721 PGIPAEGLSR

-744 ILSSDS
+744 VLSSDS
-750 FDLLDLQENRPNR
+750 FDLLDLQENRPAR

>member
-1 MPDTRG
+1 MDGTELDG
-7 QGGRS
+7 S
-12 ASPQRGPARTRV
+12 DAETPQRCCPPAA
-24 SARGHAGPGFGPAEA
+24 ARIPGKQTSEEVAATAAASME
-39 PSSGP
+39 
-44 GEPPRNPRRSGAQ
+44 EPPRESPSVGAPAAGSP
-57 KRAPGRQRSP
+57 APAR
-67 PPTPPQ
+67 
-73 PPPPSGSAAAGAGR
+73 PPSAGQQEL
-87 AGWRGR
+87 
-93 PAPDPPPGRA
+93 
-103 AGKGRRAGAP
+103 KK
-113 PPPPGPPRP
+113 
-122 PRPVVPARARG
+122 
-133 RGRGGEAGG
+133 
-142 ALTPRPPPPGMEGAE
+142 
-157 AAARGSSSPS
+157 
-167 PAQPRG
+167 
-173 SSCGPGPA
+173 
-181 GGEAAAAME
+181 
-190 EPLGEAP
+190 
-197 SPEVTAARKQQGV
+197 KQQGV

-307 LYDYISERRRLSER
+307 LYDYISERRRLNER

-352 LLDDNFNIKIADFG
+352 LLDDNCNIKIADFG
-366 LSNLFHKDKFL
+366 LSNLYQKDKFL

-438 REPTQTSDARG
+438 REPTQPSDARG

-486 AMRDSES
+486 TLQDSES
-493 PLLARFID
+493 PLLSRFID
-501 WHHRSTGLQP
+501 WHQRSNGLQP
-511 ETDTKMKCLSKPKGP
+511 ETDTKMKCLSKPKGS

-547 SIQEGGAENATKPNS
+547 SIQEGGAENGCKLNS

-578 SHSAGFIEGVVSPVL
+578 SHSAGFIEGVVNPVL
-593 PSAFKL
+593 HSTFKL
-599 EQELCRTGV
+599 EQEICRAGM
-608 AIKSVVE
+608 SVKNAVE
-615 VEVAGKYGTKQSS
+615 GEVMGKYSTKQSS

-657 LLDNNDETVNSDTSP
+657 LLDHSEEAENSDTSP
-672 GVTELSRNGSYSHSC
+672 GIIETLRIESHGHSY
-687 RRKGILKHNSKYS
+687 RRKGILKHSSKYS
-700 PSSTESTLISPETPT
+700 SSSTDSALISPDAPT

-721 AILPGDALPR
+721 AVITVDGLSR
-731 SYSRPSSVISDDS
+731 SYSRPSSVVSDDS

-750 FDLLDLQENRPNR
+750 FDLVDLQENRL
-763 QRIRSCVSAENFLQ
+763 RIRSCVSAENFLQ
-777 IQDFEGLQNRPRPQY
+777 IQDFQGLQNRSRPQY
-792 LKRYRNRLGDSSF
+792 LKRYRNRTGDSSF

>member
-1 MPDTRG
+1 
-7 QGGRS
+7 
-12 ASPQRGPARTRV
+12 
-24 SARGHAGPGFGPAEA
+24 
-39 PSSGP
+39 
-44 GEPPRNPRRSGAQ
+44 
-57 KRAPGRQRSP
+57 
-67 PPTPPQ
+67 
-73 PPPPSGSAAAGAGR
+73 
-87 AGWRGR
+87 
-93 PAPDPPPGRA
+93 
-103 AGKGRRAGAP
+103 
-113 PPPPGPPRP
+113 
-122 PRPVVPARARG
+122 
-133 RGRGGEAGG
+133 
-142 ALTPRPPPPGMEGAE
+142 
-157 AAARGSSSPS
+157 
-167 PAQPRG
+167 
-173 SSCGPGPA
+173 
-181 GGEAAAAME
+181 
-190 EPLGEAP
+190 
-197 SPEVTAARKQQGV
+197 
-210 KRHHHKHNLKHRYEL
+210 
-225 QETLGKG
+225 
-232 TYGKVKRAIERFS
+232 
-245 GRVVAIK
+245 VAIK

-278 SHPHIIT
+278 SHPHIIS
-285 IYEVF
+285 IYEAGRSRLFSPTVF

-352 LLDDNFNIKIADFG
+352 LLDDNCNIKIADFG
-366 LSNLFHKDKFL
+366 LSNLYQKDKFL

-438 REPTQTSDARG
+438 REPTQPSDARG

-458 PERRA
+458 PDRRA

-486 AMRDSES
+486 ALCDSES
-493 PLLARFID
+493 PLLARIID
-501 WHHRSTGLQP
+501 WHHRSTGLQA
-511 ETDTKMKCLSKPKGP
+511 EAEAKIKGLAKPGAS
-526 EVTLERQRS
+526 EVMLERQRS
-535 LKKSKKENDIAQ
+535 LKKSKKENDFAQ
-547 SIQEGGAENATKPNS
+547 SSQDMVPESPSKLSS

-568 LKKRSNSEHR
+568 LKKRGNSVPLT
-578 SHSAGFIEGVVSPVL
+578 SSPEAEV
-593 PSAFKL
+593 PSKL
-599 EQELCRTGV
+599 
-608 AIKSVVE
+608 SP
-615 VEVAGKYGTKQSS
+615 KQSAT
-628 LMPKKGIL
+628 MPKKGIL

-657 LLDNNDETVNSDTSP
+657 LLDSNDVMSSSIIPSP
-672 GVTELSRNGSYSHSC
+672 SPPDPARVSAHSLSC
-687 RRKGILKHNSKYS
+687 RRKGILKHSSKYS
-700 PSSTESTLISPETPT
+700 AGTMDPALISPEMPT
-715 LEAMEE
+715 LESLAE
-721 AILPGDALPR
+721 PGVPAEGLSR

-744 ILSSDS
+744 VLSSDS
-750 FDLLDLQENRPNR
+750 FDLLDLQENRPAR

>member
-1 MPDTRG
+1 MWAERG
-7 QGGRS
+7 GGSCAPAS
-12 ASPQRGPARTRV
+12 APRAVPPPPEMEGAELDAGRGPSPQRCLSCGSQPGAGKGAAALEEPAE
-24 SARGHAGPGFGPAEA
+24 EA
-39 PSSGP
+39 PSS
-44 GEPPRNPRRSGAQ
+44 
-57 KRAPGRQRSP
+57 
-67 PPTPPQ
+67 
-73 PPPPSGSAAAGAGR
+73 
-87 AGWRGR
+87 
-93 PAPDPPPGRA
+93 
-103 AGKGRRAGAP
+103 
-113 PPPPGPPRP
+113 
-122 PRPVVPARARG
+122 
-133 RGRGGEAGG
+133 
-142 ALTPRPPPPGMEGAE
+142 
-157 AAARGSSSPS
+157 
-167 PAQPRG
+167 
-173 SSCGPGPA
+173 
-181 GGEAAAAME
+181 
-190 EPLGEAP
+190 
-197 SPEVTAARKQQGV
+197 EVTAAPELRKQQGV

-285 IYEVF
+285 IFEVF

-366 LSNLFHKDKFL
+366 LSNLYHKDKFL

-438 REPTQTSDARG
+438 REPTQPSDARG

-486 AMRDSES
+486 ALRDSES

-511 ETDTKMKCLSKPKGP
+511 ETDTKMKCLSKPKGS

-535 LKKSKKENDIAQ
+535 LKKSKKENDIVQ
-547 SIQEGGAENATKPNS
+547 SIQEGGAENASKPTS

-578 SHSAGFIEGVVSPVL
+578 SHSAGFIEGVVNPAL
-593 PSAFKL
+593 PSAFKI

-608 AIKSVVE
+608 VIKSAME
-615 VEVAGKYGTKQSS
+615 GEIASKYGTKASS

-657 LLDNNDETVNSDTSP
+657 LLDNKDETGNSDTSP
-672 GVTELSRNGSYSHSC
+672 GITETSRIGSHSHSY

-700 PSSTESTLISPETPT
+700 TSSIDSALVSPETPMV
-715 LEAMEE
+715 EAMEE
-721 AILPGDALPR
+721 GVLPGDRLSR

-750 FDLLDLQENRPNR
+750 FDLLDLQESRPNR

-777 IQDFEGLQNRPRPQY
+777 IQDFEGLQNRPRPQH

>member
-1 MPDTRG
+1 MDGDAVEKLDDNSLYVGPD
-7 QGGRS
+7 
-12 ASPQRGPARTRV
+12 
-24 SARGHAGPGFGPAEA
+24 
-39 PSSGP
+39 
-44 GEPPRNPRRSGAQ
+44 
-57 KRAPGRQRSP
+57 
-67 PPTPPQ
+67 
-73 PPPPSGSAAAGAGR
+73 
-87 AGWRGR
+87 
-93 PAPDPPPGRA
+93 
-103 AGKGRRAGAP
+103 KGT
-113 PPPPGPPRP
+113 
-122 PRPVVPARARG
+122 
-133 RGRGGEAGG
+133 E
-142 ALTPRPPPPGMEGAE
+142 GMVEHINF
-157 AAARGSSSPS
+157 SSPS
-167 PAQPRG
+167 QIPTEEE
-173 SSCGPGPA
+173 S
-181 GGEAAAAME
+181 AATT
-190 EPLGEAP
+190 
-197 SPEVTAARKQQGV
+197 PELTPKQHAV

-258 IKDEQDMVHIRREIE
+258 IRDEQDMVHIRREIE

-278 SHPHIIT
+278 SHPHIIS

-352 LLDDNFNIKIADFG
+352 LLDENGNIKIADFG
-366 LSNLFHKDKFL
+366 LSNLYHKDKFL

-438 REPTQTSDARG
+438 REPTQPSDARG

-476 GYKSS
+476 SYKSS

-486 AMRDSES
+486 VLKDSES

-501 WHHRSTGLQP
+501 WHHRSTSRQM
-511 ETDTKMKCLSKPKGP
+511 ESESKSKCLSKLS
-526 EVTLERQRS
+526 EVSLERQRS
-535 LKKSKKENDIAQ
+535 LKKSKKGNDITH
-547 SIQEGGAENATKPNS
+547 SLPDGSEETTIS
-562 KRPKGI
+562 KRPKSI

-578 SHSAGFIEGVVSPVL
+578 CHSAGYIEGVISPVL
-593 PSAFKL
+593 SPTYKIESEKL
-599 EQELCRTGV
+599 LTNDCFNNKRELDKPV
-608 AIKSVVE
+608 IYSS
-615 VEVAGKYGTKQSS
+615 KQSTP
-628 LMPKKGIL
+628 MPKKGIL

-657 LLDNNDETVNSDTSP
+657 LLDDDGTESSDVCQVVNETKRTV
-672 GVTELSRNGSYSHSC
+672 SHSLSY
-687 RRKGILKHNSKYS
+687 RGKGILKHNSKYS
-700 PSSTESTLISPETPT
+700 SSNSDSSAANPAKASLES
-715 LEAMEE
+715 MEQG
-721 AILPGDALPR
+721 PGEGLSR

-744 ILSSDS
+744 VLSNDS
-750 FDLLDLQENRPNR
+750 FDLLELTAGRQNR
-763 QRIRSCVSAENFLQ
+763 QRIRSCVSAENILFVK
-777 IQDFEGLQNRPRPQY
+777 DFEGLQKSPRPQY
-792 LKRYRNRLGDSSF
+792 LKRYRNRFADSSF

-818 KKALEI
+818 KNALEI

>member
-1 MPDTRG
+1 PG
-7 QGGRS
+7 
-12 ASPQRGPARTRV
+12 SPRDPA
-24 SARGHAGPGFGPAEA
+24 
-39 PSSGP
+39 
-44 GEPPRNPRRSGAQ
+44 AQ
-57 KRAPGRQRSP
+57 
-67 PPTPPQ
+67 
-73 PPPPSGSAAAGAGR
+73 
-87 AGWRGR
+87 
-93 PAPDPPPGRA
+93 
-103 AGKGRRAGAP
+103 
-113 PPPPGPPRP
+113 
-122 PRPVVPARARG
+122 
-133 RGRGGEAGG
+133 
-142 ALTPRPPPPGMEGAE
+142 
-157 AAARGSSSPS
+157 PS
-167 PAQPRG
+167 PAHPQP
-173 SSCGPGPA
+173 
-181 GGEAAAAME
+181 
-190 EPLGEAP
+190 
-197 SPEVTAARKQQGV
+197 QQQHGV

-232 TYGKVKRAIERFS
+232 TYGKVKRATERFS

-258 IKDEQDMVHIRREIE
+258 IKDEQDMIHIRREIE

-278 SHPHIIT
+278 SHPHIIS

-321 ETRHFFRQIV
+321 ETRHFFRQII

-352 LLDDNFNIKIADFG
+352 LLDDNCNIKIADFG
-366 LSNLFHKDKFL
+366 LSNLYQKDKFL

-438 REPTQTSDARG
+438 REPTQPSDARG

-476 GYKSS
+476 GCRSS

-486 AMRDSES
+486 ALRDSES
-493 PLLARFID
+493 PLLARIID
-501 WHHRSTGLQP
+501 WHHRSTGLQVEG
-511 ETDTKMKCLSKPKGP
+511 ETKVKSSAKPGAS
-526 EVTLERQRS
+526 ESTLERQRS

-547 SIQEGGAENATKPNS
+547 SGQDGSVESPCKSGS
-562 KRPKGI
+562 KRPKSI

-578 SHSAGFIEGVVSPVL
+578 SHSAGFIEGVVSPTL
-593 PSAFKL
+593 PSGFKM
-599 EQELCRTGV
+599 EQELCRAGTPL
-608 AIKSVVE
+608 KSPGE
-615 VEVAGKYGTKQSS
+615 TEAAGKLGPKQSAT
-628 LMPKKGIL
+628 MPKKGIL

-657 LLDNNDETVNSDTSP
+657 LLDSNDAAEGGNLPSP
-672 GVTELSRNGSYSHSC
+672 GVPDSDRGGPHNLSY
-687 RRKGILKHNSKYS
+687 RRKGILKHSSKYS
-700 PSSTESTLISPETPT
+700 ASSTDSTLVSPGVPMLEST
-715 LEAMEE
+715 EE
-721 AILPGDALPR
+721 RGVPGEGLSR

-750 FDLLDLQENRPNR
+750 FDLLDLQESRPAQ

-792 LKRYRNRLGDSSF
+792 LKRYRNRLVDNSF
-805 SLLTDMDDVTQVY
+805 SLLADMDDVTQVY